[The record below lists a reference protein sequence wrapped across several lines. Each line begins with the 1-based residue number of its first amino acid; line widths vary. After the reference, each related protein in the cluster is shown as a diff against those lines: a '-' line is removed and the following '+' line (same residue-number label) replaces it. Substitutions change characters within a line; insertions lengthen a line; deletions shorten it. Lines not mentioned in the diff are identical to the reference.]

1 MLEFI
6 TEWAKNDLVMR
17 ALKLAFGVAVVWG
30 LSSVVRRSIR
40 HRVTDT
46 QARYQGNKLVGVAAT
61 LIILTMIGLSVS
73 GGLGGLALTVGAA
86 SAGVAFALQ
95 EVIASFAGWLAIT
108 FSNFYKPGDRVQVGG
123 IRGDVIDVGILR
135 TTVMEMGQWIGGDA
149 YNGRIVRVANS
160 FVFKEPVFNYSA
172 DFPWVWDELKIPVRY
187 GADHERAHKL
197 FLDLA
202 AELSHDDVAH
212 ATEAWPKVVTKYNI
226 EPARVDPIVYMI
238 GNDNWLEF
246 TVRYIVDPRMRRGRK
261 DAYWRRLLTEV
272 AKTDGAIQ
280 FASATYEL
288 VGAPELRVSLRGSTV
303 AAPEEKVS

>member
-1 MLEFI
+1 MLELI
-6 TEWAKNDLVMR
+6 ADWGKNELVLR
-17 ALKLAFGVAVVWG
+17 VARLALGIVVVWG
-30 LSSVVRRSIR
+30 VAALVKRSIR
-40 HRVTDT
+40 RSVTDSN
-46 QARYQGNKLVGVAAT
+46 ARYQSNKIVGVASA
-61 LIILTMIGLSVS
+61 LVILTMIGLAVS

-95 EVIASFAGWLAIT
+95 EVIGSFAGWLAIT
-108 FSNFYKPGDRVQVGG
+108 FSNFYKPGDRVEVGG
-123 IRGDVIDVGILR
+123 IRGDVIDIGILR
-135 TTVMEMGQWIGGDA
+135 TTVMEMGEWIGGDA

-160 FVFKEPVFNYSA
+160 FVFKAPVFNYSA
-172 DFPWVWDELKIPVRY
+172 DFPWVWDEIKVPVRY
-187 GADHERAHKL
+187 GSDHERAHAL
-197 FLDLA
+197 LRDIA
-202 AELSHDDVAH
+202 AELSHDDVVH

>member
-6 TEWAKNDLVMR
+6 TEWSKNEVVLR
-17 ALKLAFGVAVVWG
+17 IARLALGVAVVWG
-30 LSSVVRRSIR
+30 LAAVVKRSIR
-40 HRVTDT
+40 RSVADT
-46 QARYQGNKLVGVAAT
+46 NARYQSNKVVGIASA
-61 LIILTMIGLSVS
+61 LIIITMLGLSVS

-108 FSNFYKPGDRVQVGG
+108 FSNFYKPGDRVEVGG

-135 TTVMEMGQWIGGDA
+135 TTVMEMGEWIGGDA

-160 FVFKEPVFNYSA
+160 FVFKAPVYNYSA
-172 DFPWVWDELKIPVRY
+172 DFPWVWDEIKVPVRY
-187 GADHERAHKL
+187 GSDHERAHKL
-197 FLDLA
+197 LLDLA
-202 AELSHDDVAH
+202 AELSADDVAH

-246 TVRYIVDPRMRRGRK
+246 TARYIVDPRMRRGRK

-272 AKTDGAIQ
+272 AKTDGGIQ

-288 VGAPELRVSLRGSTV
+288 VGAPALRVSLAGGRV
-303 AAPEEKVS
+303 AAEEKVS